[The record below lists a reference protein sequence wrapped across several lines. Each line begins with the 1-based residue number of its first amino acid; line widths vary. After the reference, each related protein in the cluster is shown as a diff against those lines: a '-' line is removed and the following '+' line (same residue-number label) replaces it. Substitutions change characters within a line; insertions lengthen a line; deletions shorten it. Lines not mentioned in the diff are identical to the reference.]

1 MSKAE
6 RIKEEIGWLKLVFG
20 ILVAI
25 DVSLVA
31 WLAQNHGT
39 SDRTLVLSGLVAVV
53 VVTVAVVWVNRSAMQ
68 RFKQLEEL

>member
-6 RIKEEIGWLKLVFG
+6 RIKEGIGWLKLVFG

-31 WLAQNHGT
+31 WLAQNYGT
-39 SDRTLVLSGLVAVV
+39 SDRPLVLSGLAAVI

>member
-31 WLAQNHGT
+31 WLAQTHGT
-39 SDRTLVLSGLVAVV
+39 ADRVLVLSGLVAVA
-53 VVTVAVVWVNRSAMQ
+53 VVTVAVVWVNRSAVK

>member
-31 WLAQNHGT
+31 WLAQNYGT
-39 SDRTLVLSGLVAVV
+39 ADRVLVLSGLVAVL
-53 VVTVAVVWVNRSAMQ
+53 VVTVALVWVNRSAMQ